1 MDFFRRWKEIE
12 EARRLLGLPPKTTRL
27 EIQEAY
33 RRRCRELHPDHT
45 GGDEASEEE
54 LVRVNRAYRL
64 LMEFSDRYQMDL
76 RKNEDGMT
84 DEEWWFHHFGSDPV
98 WGRMEDEEGGG

>member
-12 EARRLLGLPPKTTRL
+12 KARKLLGLPPKTSRL

-33 RRRCRELHPDHT
+33 RRRCRDLHPDHKGKHQAT
-45 GGDEASEEE
+45 EEE
-54 LVRVNRAYRL
+54 LMRVNDAYRL
-64 LMEFSDRYQMDL
+64 LMEFADRYQMDL
-76 RKNEDGMT
+76 TRNEDGMT

-98 WGRMEDEEGGG
+98 WGRPTKGD